1 MWLLHVFVIVDVD
14 LAVAVVA
21 AVVVLHLVADVVS
34 VELPRSSGKFNSSWS
49 C

>member
-14 LAVAVVA
+14 LAVVA